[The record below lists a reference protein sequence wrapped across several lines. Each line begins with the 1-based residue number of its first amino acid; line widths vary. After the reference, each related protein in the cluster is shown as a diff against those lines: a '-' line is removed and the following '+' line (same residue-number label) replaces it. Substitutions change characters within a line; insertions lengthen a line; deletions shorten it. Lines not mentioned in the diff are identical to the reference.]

1 MFTTNSIEQF
11 DLEGLTL
18 QQLRYFNAV
27 AEGETFADAAA
38 LIGIS
43 QSALS
48 QGIAR
53 LEQVT
58 GTRLLER
65 DGRRRRITDAGEL
78 VAEYARRVLGE
89 SETLAAQLEERRTGR
104 TGRLRVGMIDAAAL
118 YLFAD
123 AIAGFR
129 DEFPE
134 VALSIAVDGSAEL
147 EQRLTDFRDDVVI
160 VVGPAARGVATHL
173 VTEPM
178 HLYGPDDS
186 SDAFALYPTGSRTR
200 IAIDRGLAAAGIT
213 PRVMAESGNPAV
225 LRELCRLTGS
235 QTVLPAA
242 VAGPSGDLSRIADHV
257 AERDVFA
264 VTREQ
269 TAASPLVAGF
279 IARLTAE

>member
-1 MFTTNSIEQF
+1 MILMFTEAFS
-11 DLEGLTL
+11 LEGLTL

-27 AEGETFADAAA
+27 ATGETFADAAA

-65 DGRRRRITDAGEL
+65 AGRRRRITDAGEL

-89 SETLAAQLEERRTGR
+89 SETLVTQLDERRRGR
-104 TGRLRVGMIDAAAL
+104 SGRLRVGMIDAAAL
-118 YLFAD
+118 YLFTK

-129 DEFPE
+129 HESPDVE
-134 VALSIAVDGSAEL
+134 LSIAVDGSAEL
-147 EQRLTDFRDDVVI
+147 EQRLADFRDDIVI
-160 VVGPAARGVATHL
+160 VVGPAGRGVTTHL
-173 VTEPM
+173 ITEPM
-178 HLYGPDDS
+178 HLYGPN
-186 SDAFALYPTGSRTR
+186 DAGEDFALYPAGSRTR
-200 IAIDRGLAAAGIT
+200 AAIDRGLAAAGLT
-213 PRVMAESGNPAV
+213 PRVIAESGNPAV

-235 QTVLPAA
+235 HTVLPEA
-242 VAGPSGDLSRIADHV
+242 VATTSGPLARLTDHV
-257 AERDVFA
+257 AQRDIYA

-269 TAASPLVAGF
+269 TAATPLVADF
-279 IARLTAE
+279 ISRLTL